1 MLQKMPF
8 SFQKRK
14 KKKTEQNK
22 WCLKIMLKWR
32 AWYVQRVYYYQ
43 MPCENFSKDSQNLNK

>member
-8 SFQKRK
+8 SYKK
-14 KKKTEQNK
+14 KEKKKTEQNK
-22 WCLKIMLKWR
+22 WCLKIMLKRR
-32 AWYVQRVYYYQ
+32 AWLVQRVYYYQ